1 MLFNG
6 LGSRAGRPEQ
16 RFAVKSRGRV
26 YFVRADE
33 IDWVEASGHYLTL
46 HAGRDEHLIRD
57 TIANMESRLD
67 RHRFA
72 RVHRSMIVNVDRIK
86 ELLPSFHGEYTIVLR
101 DGTRLQS
108 SRGHSERLHALIK
121 GDG

>member
-1 MLFNG
+1 
-6 LGSRAGRPEQ
+6 
-16 RFAVKSRGRV
+16 
-26 YFVRADE
+26 
-33 IDWVEASGHYLTL
+33 
-46 HAGRDEHLIRD
+46 LIRD

-67 RHRFA
+67 PHRFA